1 MSFTQKLKIEKQPT
15 IWVIEDKRYIGLFN
29 SDKGVAQRIRADGK
43 YEIHPYSDLAAI
55 NDGTYKGE
63 MPKIIVGAF
72 ECKNKDILCV
82 GVGFNT
88 TWLSPHSITQEKIDE
103 GKNHWEKEFSN
114 LSKTKIAVL
123 LGGNCWDFK
132 FTSEMAREMAQKI
145 AKKASEIGD
154 SGASLIITNSHRT
167 DDCVTEAF
175 VDEIKKAG
183 ISYFLYDCKD
193 KTKPNPNPYPALLG
207 LVDAVIVTGDSQ
219 SMCCEAN
226 MSRQPVYIYKPEEL
240 KHYEKER
247 QKLYELGVAKPFL
260 EFEEK
265 GIEKWNYEPLDIAG
279 EMAKKVR
286 EMLKENA
293 QKASFNSP

>member
-1 MSFTQKLKIEKQPT
+1 MEFIRKLKIEKQPT

-29 SDKGVAQRIRADGK
+29 SDKGIAQRIRPDGK

-55 NDGTYKGE
+55 NDRTYQGA

-82 GVGFNT
+82 GSGFNT
-88 TWLSPHSITQEKIDE
+88 IGLSAHSITQEKIDE
-103 GKNHWEKEFSN
+103 GKNHWEKEFAN

-132 FTSEMAREMAQKI
+132 FTPEMAREMAQKI

-167 DDCVTEAF
+167 DDGVTEAF

-193 KTKPNPNPYPALLG
+193 EAKPNPYPALLG
-207 LVDAVIVTGDSQ
+207 LVDGIIVTGDSM

-226 MSRQPVYIYKPEEL
+226 ISRQPVYIYKPEEL

-265 GIEKWNYEPLDIAG
+265 GIEKWEYEPLDIAG
-279 EMAKKVR
+279 DIAKKVR
-286 EMLKENA
+286 EILKE
-293 QKASFNSP
+293 KAHQTSVRSP